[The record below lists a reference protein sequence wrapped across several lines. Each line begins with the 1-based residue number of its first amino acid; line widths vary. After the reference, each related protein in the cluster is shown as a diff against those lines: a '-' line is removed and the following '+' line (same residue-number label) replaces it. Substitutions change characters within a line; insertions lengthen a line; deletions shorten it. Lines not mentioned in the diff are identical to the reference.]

1 MGKGVYVCM
10 RGDNV
15 TDAVRLSV
23 LGRQPRSHRGFDES
37 HSSVGELRDHLR
49 SSLRFGYQ
57 HYPCERGD
65 YSLHGRDGIA
75 GWQRAAGH
83 RLPHAA
89 LDQCGSQDALHKSW
103 IIFHVCGGDAL
114 STGYGALQR
123 ERVEARTA
131 YRTAVRPTGPAPR
144 IPTEQWSACVS
155 SSSSQ
160 TARCDVVDPFER
172 CCMVMK
178 SSLIAV

>member
-1 MGKGVYVCM
+1 MLIMGKGVYVCM

-15 TDAVRLSV
+15 TDAVPLSV

-57 HYPCERGD
+57 HHPCEIGDHSLRG
-65 YSLHGRDGIA
+65 SDGIE

-83 RLPHAA
+83 RLPQAA
-89 LDQCGSQDALHKSW
+89 LDQCGSQDAFHKSW

-114 STGYGALQR
+114 STGYGALQH
-123 ERVEARTA
+123 ERVEIGPNRLQDGGEAHRAHTA
-131 YRTAVRPTGPAPR
+131 DTHRA
-144 IPTEQWSACVS
+144 
-155 SSSSQ
+155 
-160 TARCDVVDPFER
+160 
-172 CCMVMK
+172 MVGLRVIA
-178 SSLIAV
+178 LITDCTM

>member
-23 LGRQPRSHRGFDES
+23 MGRQPRSHRGFDES

-57 HYPCERGD
+57 HYPFEIGDHSLRG
-65 YSLHGRDGIA
+65 SDGIE

-89 LDQCGSQDALHKSW
+89 LDQCGSQDAFHKSW

-114 STGYGALQR
+114 STGYGALQH
-123 ERVEARTA
+123 ERVEIGPNRLQDGGEARRARTA
-131 YRTAVRPTGPAPR
+131 DTHRA
-144 IPTEQWSACVS
+144 
-155 SSSSQ
+155 
-160 TARCDVVDPFER
+160 
-172 CCMVMK
+172 MVGLRVIA
-178 SSLIAV
+178 LITDSTM